1 MKIQTIGGASQDIFM
16 NYKGT
21 EIMTLIKQQ
30 KHSSFMLFESGE
42 KVEIDD
48 LIYKT
53 GGGATNSAVSF
64 KRMGIEVNCFCKIG
78 NDPAG
83 QDILNTLNNE
93 FVSTK
98 SIKTSPTHKT
108 ATSFIV
114 NSLEGDY
121 TIFAYRGANGFI
133 ESAEVPWN
141 DIKNASQLY
150 ITSLSHNS
158 AQILPAIAEFA
169 HKHQIPVAI
178 NPGISQLTKG
188 TLTLKAS
195 LANIDTLILN
205 SFEAKMFMFALTQS
219 DQSYKKALECSTST
233 ELCGLNMETE
243 KAYLLQTPI
252 IYENMYFSIQNF
264 FKEVLK
270 MGPKIVVVTNGKNGV
285 YAATKEEILFHPS
298 LKAKVVNSV
307 GAGDAFGSCFI
318 ASLML
323 GYDIAI
329 ALKHGIINSSSVLEH
344 IGAKDGLLTHAAL
357 LEKAKIVPNLIQKLK
372 PISY

>member
-1 MKIQTIGGASQDIFM
+1 MKIQTIGGAAQDIFM
-16 NYKGT
+16 HYNGT
-21 EIMTLIKQQ
+21 EIMTLVKQQ

-48 LIYKT
+48 VVYKT

-64 KRMGIEVNCFCKIG
+64 KRMGIASSCFCKVG

-83 QDILNTLNNE
+83 QDILQALNTEL
-93 FVSTK
+93 VDTK
-98 SIKTSPTHKT
+98 SIKVSPSHKT

-133 ESAEVPWN
+133 EPDEIPWN
-141 DIKNASQLY
+141 DIKTASQLY

-169 HKHQIPVAI
+169 KKNQIPVAI

-188 TLTLKAS
+188 TLKLKES

-205 SFEAKMFMFALTQS
+205 SHEAKMFMFALTQS

-233 ELCGLNMETE
+233 ELCGLNMESE

-252 IYENMYFSIQNF
+252 TYENMYFSLQNF

-270 MGPKIVVVTNGKNGV
+270 MGPKIVAVTNGKNGV
-285 YAATKEEILFHPS
+285 YAATRDEMLFHPS
-298 LKAKVVNSV
+298 LKAKVINSV
-307 GAGDAFGSCFI
+307 GAGDAFGSCFV
-318 ASLML
+318 ASLMH
-323 GYDIAI
+323 GYDIATS
-329 ALKHGIINSSSVLEH
+329 LKHGIINSSSVLEH
-344 IGAKDGLLTHAAL
+344 IGAKDGLLTHEAL
-357 LEKAKIVPNLIQKLK
+357 LAKAKRVPNLIQQLK
-372 PISY
+372 PMPY